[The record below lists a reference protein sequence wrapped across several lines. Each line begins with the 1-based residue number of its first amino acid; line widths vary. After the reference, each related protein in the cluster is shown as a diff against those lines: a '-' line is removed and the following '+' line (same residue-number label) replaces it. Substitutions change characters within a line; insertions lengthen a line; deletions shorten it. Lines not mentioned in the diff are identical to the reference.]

1 MLLAEVM
8 ARTAHVEPPDFYGAP
23 RVRIDRL
30 YVAPEIALARHD
42 GERVPLTYD
51 EWRAT
56 IRRSVVLGNPG
67 AGKSTLAKKLCH
79 DIATRY
85 EDCLLGGRR
94 LVPFI
99 VTLREYGAMKKE
111 RPCSISDHIA
121 ETIHTRLQLPDAP
134 NLVEYMLLA
143 GRMFIVFD
151 GLDEL
156 LDTHYRKEIRA
167 DVESFVRRFPNVPVL
182 VTSREVG
189 YKQAPLDGALFSV
202 ARLADFD
209 VSRVRDYAQK
219 WFALEEGLSERER
232 IEKADSFV
240 RESNA
245 VADLRSNPLMLALMC
260 NFYKGQNY
268 IPRNRPDV
276 YDKCARMLFDTWDR
290 QRDIKAD
297 LPIEEHIE
305 PAMQF
310 LARWI
315 YEDER
320 RQGGVTESELVE
332 QAAAFLSEHRFDDP
346 HKAAHAARAFIEFCR
361 GRAWVFT
368 DTGSTEGGEPLYQF
382 THRTFLEYF
391 TARYLVATN
400 PTALTLAGLLLPHVE
415 SSEWDVIAQLAF
427 HIKARTTIGDADILL
442 TMVLDRAAGAG
453 PALKRAALLAFG
465 GRCLQFLVPKPATAR
480 RLVSDTVASLLE
492 SASYRGTRHQIDLTD
507 SLTTALGSLMVARA
521 ENREVVTESVVKA
534 VKTACETERPEAVE
548 LLLTLERPLLRWGP
562 DEHDPTDEIL
572 EYWRDVKARLT
583 EECLEQVLT
592 LAAENPSIESA
603 AWRAKI
609 VDTSHFI
616 EHHGVIAA
624 LEAHP
629 FILWRRTL
637 PTGIADYV
645 VRAVFVRPPR
655 SPQIDFAAISNALLA
670 LRTPWLRRGRQF
682 RLGLMGVRPRLGLAN
697 RASREPSGDE
707 WFVAFAVLALRVETM
722 KRRPGGA
729 ERGERFLQTMRAGV
743 PRRQQRPGQEP
754 VAALVSI
761 LGEPITGTRNG
772 LVSPPGSLSEEQ
784 RQLVERWRTGDLAL
798 TGVAS
803 ADGSARSGPAL

>member
-1 MLLAEVM
+1 MDPVLSSLLVNLLSQGIWEVGSRSVASVEDLTQSPPLERALHEAAAKVAEGMSASASSNVTPVFEAPETRAIVRALYLQRITDPGATPTQAREAFEEVCERVVPTAKDATSDKLYSALIEGCELVLDAAMDNGVLSALDAKAVVRHKMLAEQLDAIQRRLDQPRVTTAEIDGYEKALVAEVM

-23 RVRIDRL
+23 RVQIDRL

-56 IRRSVVLGNPG
+56 IRHSVVLGNPG
-67 AGKSTLAKKLCH
+67 AGKSTLATKLCH
-79 DIATRY
+79 DIASRY

-99 VTLREYGAMKKE
+99 VTLREYGAVKKE

-121 ETIHTRLQLPDAP
+121 ETIHIRLQLPDAP
-134 NLVEYMLLA
+134 NLVEYMLLV

-167 DVESFVRRFPNVPVL
+167 DVESFARRFPNVPIL

-189 YKQAPLDGALFSV
+189 YEQAPLDGALFLV

-209 VSRVRDYAQK
+209 VPRVRDYAQK
-219 WFALEEGLSERER
+219 WFALEENLSERER
-232 IEKADSFV
+232 TEKADSFV

-320 RQGGVTESELVE
+320 RQGGVTESELVD

-400 PTALTLAGLLLPHVE
+400 PTAPDLARLLLPHVE

-427 HIKARTTIGDADILL
+427 HIKARATIGDADVLL
-442 TMVLDRAAGAG
+442 TLVLDRAAGVGSAM
-453 PALKRAALLAFG
+453 KRAALLGFG

-492 SASYRGTRHQIDLTD
+492 FGRFSRY
-507 SLTTALGSLMVARA
+507 
-521 ENREVVTESVVKA
+521 
-534 VKTACETERPEAVE
+534 
-548 LLLTLERPLLRWGP
+548 PL
-562 DEHDPTDEIL
+562 
-572 EYWRDVKARLT
+572 
-583 EECLEQVLT
+583 
-592 LAAENPSIESA
+592 
-603 AWRAKI
+603 
-609 VDTSHFI
+609 
-616 EHHGVIAA
+616 
-624 LEAHP
+624 
-629 FILWRRTL
+629 
-637 PTGIADYV
+637 
-645 VRAVFVRPPR
+645 
-655 SPQIDFAAISNALLA
+655 
-670 LRTPWLRRGRQF
+670 
-682 RLGLMGVRPRLGLAN
+682 
-697 RASREPSGDE
+697 
-707 WFVAFAVLALRVETM
+707 
-722 KRRPGGA
+722 PG
-729 ERGERFLQTMRAGV
+729 
-743 PRRQQRPGQEP
+743 
-754 VAALVSI
+754 
-761 LGEPITGTRNG
+761 
-772 LVSPPGSLSEEQ
+772 
-784 RQLVERWRTGDLAL
+784 
-798 TGVAS
+798 
-803 ADGSARSGPAL
+803 